1 MGRYQEI
8 KATKRSI
15 KLKKNNYGETV
26 AVENEKN
33 KNVPWKK
40 PKKAET
46 VQIKAEKSIKT
57 PKHPCERKKFL
68 EQQMEKKNSKTVLS

>member
-33 KNVPWKK
+33 KNVP
-40 PKKAET
+40 
-46 VQIKAEKSIKT
+46 
-57 PKHPCERKKFL
+57 
-68 EQQMEKKNSKTVLS
+68 